1 MFVVALPFLLPLSI
15 CLHVRNRISVHETI
29 CDPPICFPECPF
41 NINTSAFSIAI
52 VTKVCTYLVQDSNPQ
67 AVWSMDPSFDISFAA
82 LSGRFDGTLQLWD
95 VREDEP
101 VKSFL
106 VNVLIQSCLK

>member
-1 MFVVALPFLLPLSI
+1 MFAMALPFLLTQ
-15 CLHVRNRISVHETI
+15 CLNLNVSYRISVNETI
-29 CDPPICFPECPF
+29 CDPPFDSL
-41 NINTSAFSIAI
+41 NVAI
-52 VTKVCTYLVQDSNPQ
+52 FTMLMTKVCTYLVQDSNPQ

-82 LSGRFDGTLQLWD
+82 LSGRFDGMLHLWD

-106 VNVLIQSCLK
+106 LKSTEAFKKF